1 MPGTLRMRL
10 EKSGRG
16 GKTVTAV
23 FDLPADAAANQA
35 LCKALKTACGSGGT
49 LKDRVIEIQGDHRDR
64 VEALLI
70 EKGFKVKRAGG

>member
-1 MPGTLRMRL
+1 MPGTLRTRL

-16 GKTVTAV
+16 GKVVTVV

-35 LCKALKTACGSGGT
+35 LCKDLKTRCGSGGT

-64 VEALLI
+64 VEALLV